1 MEVERWVRVRWET
14 DRRYYEV
21 HLHQDL
27 WGTWVLTR
35 TWGGRRSAQG
45 NTVHQ
50 PCADQAEG
58 QAQLAALIRP
68 GAGTAIGGFCNT
80 PRARPASQNPPITS
94 NPPPLVR

>member
-1 MEVERWVRVRWET
+1 MTLETHRWVRVRWET
-14 DRRYYEV
+14 DRRYYEA

-45 NTVHQ
+45 KTVHQ

-58 QAQLAALIRP
+58 QAQLAALYKTRRRHGYRVVLQHPP
-68 GAGTAIGGFCNT
+68 G
-80 PRARPASQNPPITS
+80 PANF
-94 NPPPLVR
+94 R